1 MTDLL
6 HNLLICTVNG
16 SIMFLLGAA
25 LNLVVG
31 KRSMSRWY
39 YMVIVMSLIMMVL
52 PLEKI
57 IALPKLFKVSLPE
70 SIAAETG
77 GIVPAVSGASYASP
91 QISVIGIIFF
101 IWLGVTL
108 ALAIRNVILYFKASR
123 TINKMSCPCTDKVAL
138 NICRDM
144 AKRLG
149 IGKRVNVMVEKDVSS
164 PFLFGI
170 FKTKIIIPD
179 RRFTDEELKMV
190 FAHELTHLKHHD
202 LHIKLLGVAVGCLH
216 WFNPLVHII
225 RRSLNTACEWCCDEA
240 VLRTLKLNDQKDYGR
255 LIISV
260 IEGSSIGIAP
270 YSTSMA
276 SAKKNIKRRLS
287 KIAGFRE
294 VTRLLRTAG
303 IMLAACLSVCS
314 LTVFGFAQAATI
326 LPEEIAPIFESS
338 TPKTVTSRFSA
349 KPLPTQTPSE
359 PTPTPLIET
368 VEEYEAVSANEPVT
382 LEAAEPQTVPEYEN
396 RGDYTYAY
404 AEHEEAYPTDAP
416 TYEAEPTSTPIELV
430 LRDAL
435 VEPEKPT
442 PPTETEALISAT
454 VKIPSSSA
462 YVLDINYGENGLG
475 FSPVLEA
482 VSSGSIR
489 IKPISTLSEIY
500 IYRCDKVGNI
510 GECIYSRSRD
520 IHYNINMAVS
530 QGEYYIITIK
540 DSDPQATASKMIIE

>member
-1 MTDLL
+1 
-6 HNLLICTVNG
+6 
-16 SIMFLLGAA
+16 
-25 LNLVVG
+25 
-31 KRSMSRWY
+31 
-39 YMVIVMSLIMMVL
+39 MVIVMSLVMMVL

-70 SIAAETG
+70 SIAAGTG
-77 GIVPAVSGASYASP
+77 GIVPAVSGASYTSP

-108 ALAIRNVILYFKASR
+108 VLAIRNVILYFKASR
-123 TINKMSCPCTDKVAL
+123 TINEMSFPCTDKVAL

-149 IGKRVNVMVEKDVSS
+149 IGKRVNVMVGKDVSS

-202 LHIKLLGVAVGCLH
+202 LHIKLLGMAVGCLH

-260 IEGSSIGIAP
+260 IEESSIGIAP

-314 LTVFGFAQAATI
+314 LTVFGFAQAATV

-359 PTPTPLIET
+359 PTPPPEA
-368 VEEYEAVSANEPVT
+368 VEEYEAVPSNEPVT
-382 LEAAEPQTVPEYEN
+382 LEATEPQTVPEYEN
-396 RGDYTYAY
+396 RSDYTYAY
-404 AEHEEAYPTDAP
+404 AEHEEAYPTDVP

-435 VEPEKPT
+435 VEPEEPT

-482 VSSGSIR
+482 ASSGSIR
-489 IKPISTLSEIY
+489 IKPISTLSEIN
-500 IYRCDKVGNI
+500 IYKCDIVGNI

-520 IHYNINMAVS
+520 IYYNINMAVS

-540 DSDPQATASKMIIE
+540 DIDPQAAASKLIIE

>member
-1 MTDLL
+1 
-6 HNLLICTVNG
+6 
-16 SIMFLLGAA
+16 
-25 LNLVVG
+25 
-31 KRSMSRWY
+31 
-39 YMVIVMSLIMMVL
+39 
-52 PLEKI
+52 
-57 IALPKLFKVSLPE
+57 
-70 SIAAETG
+70 
-77 GIVPAVSGASYASP
+77 
-91 QISVIGIIFF
+91 
-101 IWLGVTL
+101 
-108 ALAIRNVILYFKASR
+108 
-123 TINKMSCPCTDKVAL
+123 
-138 NICRDM
+138 
-144 AKRLG
+144 
-149 IGKRVNVMVEKDVSS
+149 
-164 PFLFGI
+164 
-170 FKTKIIIPD
+170 
-179 RRFTDEELKMV
+179 MV

-202 LHIKLLGVAVGCLH
+202 LHIKLLGMAVGCLH

-260 IEGSSIGIAP
+260 IEESSIGIAP

-314 LTVFGFAQAATI
+314 LTVFGFAQAATV

-359 PTPTPLIET
+359 PTPPPEA
-368 VEEYEAVSANEPVT
+368 VEEYEAVPSNEPVT
-382 LEAAEPQTVPEYEN
+382 LEATEPQTVPEYEN
-396 RGDYTYAY
+396 RSDYTYAY
-404 AEHEEAYPTDAP
+404 AEHEEAYPTDVP

-435 VEPEKPT
+435 VEPEEPT

-482 VSSGSIR
+482 ASSGSIR
-489 IKPISTLSEIY
+489 IKPISTLSEIN
-500 IYRCDKVGNI
+500 IYKCDIVGNI

-520 IHYNINMAVS
+520 IYYNINMAVS

-540 DSDPQATASKMIIE
+540 DIDPQAAASKLIIE